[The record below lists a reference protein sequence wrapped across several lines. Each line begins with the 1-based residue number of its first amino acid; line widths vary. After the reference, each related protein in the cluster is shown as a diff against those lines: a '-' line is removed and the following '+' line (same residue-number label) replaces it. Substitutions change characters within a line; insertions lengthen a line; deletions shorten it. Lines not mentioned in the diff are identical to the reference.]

1 MAYAENFKN
10 YINENNDNNKN
21 NKNSGEKNNSILIK
35 NKKSDIIK
43 KKWWN
48 IPHKLILQLIQLPI

>member
-43 KKWWN
+43 KMTKYTT
-48 IPHKLILQLIQLPI
+48 KLMLLLIQLPL

>member
-10 YINENNDNNKN
+10 YINESKYNNKN
-21 NKNSGEKNNSILIK
+21 NKNLDEKNNYILIK

-43 KKWWN
+43 KMIKYTT
-48 IPHKLILQLIQLPI
+48 KLMLLLIQLPL